1 MDEENKGLF
10 TVAEAAAAWGISKQA
25 VYQRLNKLNKEGF
38 LVEQGR
44 KRYITR
50 ECFEVYPPIEQ
61 GLKQEV
67 EQEEPIIQPTL
78 NKLNKE
84 LEQAKAELLAEQ
96 GKTSSLQA
104 TVTAQEAH
112 IETLKQALEKEQ
124 TNTEG
129 LRKALDQQQALH
141 MASLQKRLPAPGRGF
156 FAWLRGMKGEE

>member
-1 MDEENKGLF
+1 MEGQEQALY

-96 GKTSSLQA
+96 GKASSLQA
-104 TVTAQEAH
+104 IVTAQEAH
-112 IETLKQALEKEQ
+112 IESLKA
-124 TNTEG
+124 
-129 LRKALDQQQALH
+129 ALDKAQTTINQEQAIR
-141 MASLQKRLPAPGRGF
+141 MASLQKRLPAPGKGF
-156 FAWLRGMKGEE
+156 FEGVKNFFSKKGET

>member
-1 MDEENKGLF
+1 MDEEEKGLY

-96 GKTSSLQA
+96 GKTSTLQA

-112 IETLKQALEKEQ
+112 IESLKA
-124 TNTEG
+124 
-129 LRKALDQQQALH
+129 ALDKAQTTINQEQAIR
-141 MASLQKRLPAPGRGF
+141 MASLQKRLPAPGKGF
-156 FAWLRGMKGEE
+156 FEGVKNFFSKKGET

>member
-1 MDEENKGLF
+1 MSMDEEEKGLY
-10 TVAEAAAAWGISKQA
+10 TVAEAAEAWGISKQA
-25 VYQRLNKLNKEGF
+25 VYQRLNKLNKEGL

-96 GKTSSLQA
+96 GKTSTLQA

-112 IETLKQALEKEQ
+112 IESLKA
-124 TNTEG
+124 
-129 LRKALDQQQALH
+129 ALDKAQTTINQEQAIR
-141 MASLQKRLPAPGRGF
+141 MASLQKRLPAPGKGF
-156 FAWLRGMKGEE
+156 FEGVKNFFSKKGEA

>member
-1 MDEENKGLF
+1 MEGREQALY

-96 GKTSSLQA
+96 GKTSTLQA

-112 IETLKQALEKEQ
+112 IESLKA
-124 TNTEG
+124 
-129 LRKALDQQQALH
+129 ALDKAQTTINQEQAIR
-141 MASLQKRLPAPGRGF
+141 MASLQKRLPAPGKGF
-156 FAWLRGMKGEE
+156 FEGVKNFFSKKGET

>member
-1 MDEENKGLF
+1 MDEEEKGLY

-96 GKTSSLQA
+96 GKASSLQA

-112 IETLKQALEKEQ
+112 IESLKA
-124 TNTEG
+124 
-129 LRKALDQQQALH
+129 ALDKAQTTINQEQAIR
-141 MASLQKRLPAPGRGF
+141 MASLQKRLPAPGKGF
-156 FAWLRGMKGEE
+156 FEGVKNFFSKKGET

>member
-1 MDEENKGLF
+1 MSMDEEEKGLY
-10 TVAEAAAAWGISKQA
+10 TVAEAAEAWGISKQA

-96 GKTSSLQA
+96 GKTSTLQA

-112 IETLKQALEKEQ
+112 IESLKA
-124 TNTEG
+124 
-129 LRKALDQQQALH
+129 ALDKAQTTINQEQAIR
-141 MASLQKRLPAPGRGF
+141 MASLQKRLPAPGKGF
-156 FAWLRGMKGEE
+156 FEGVKNFFSKKGEA

>member
-1 MDEENKGLF
+1 MGSNSMDEEEKGLF

-25 VYQRLNKLNKEGF
+25 VYQRLNKLNKEGL

-96 GKTSSLQA
+96 GKTSTLQA

-112 IETLKQALEKEQ
+112 IESLKA
-124 TNTEG
+124 
-129 LRKALDQQQALH
+129 ALDREQSLH
-141 MASLQKRLPAPGRGF
+141 MAALQLKLPAGRGGGF
-156 FAWLRGMKGEE
+156 FAWLRGKKTE

>member
-1 MDEENKGLF
+1 MDEEEKGLF

-25 VYQRLNKLNKEGF
+25 AYQRLNKLNKEGF

-96 GKTSSLQA
+96 GKTSTLQA

-112 IETLKQALEKEQ
+112 IESLKA
-124 TNTEG
+124 
-129 LRKALDQQQALH
+129 ALDKAQTTINQEQAIR
-141 MASLQKRLPAPGRGF
+141 MASLQKRLPTPGRGF
-156 FAWLRGMKGEE
+156 FAWLRGKKDE

>member
-1 MDEENKGLF
+1 MDEEEKGLF

-96 GKTSSLQA
+96 GKTSTLQA

-112 IETLKQALEKEQ
+112 IESLKA
-124 TNTEG
+124 
-129 LRKALDQQQALH
+129 ALDKAQTTINQEQAIR
-141 MASLQKRLPAPGRGF
+141 MASLQKRLPAPGKGF
-156 FAWLRGMKGEE
+156 FEGVKNFFSKKGET

>member
-96 GKTSSLQA
+96 GKTSTLQA

-112 IETLKQALEKEQ
+112 IESLKA
-124 TNTEG
+124 
-129 LRKALDQQQALH
+129 ALDKAQTTINQEQAIR
-141 MASLQKRLPAPGRGF
+141 MASLQKRLPAGRGEGLF
-156 FAWLRGMKGEE
+156 SWIRRKTKGTAE

>member
-1 MDEENKGLF
+1 MEGREQALY

-25 VYQRLNKLNKEGF
+25 VYQRLNKLNKEGL

-96 GKTSSLQA
+96 GKTSTLQA

-112 IETLKQALEKEQ
+112 IESLKA
-124 TNTEG
+124 
-129 LRKALDQQQALH
+129 ALDKAQTTINQEQAIR

-156 FAWLRGMKGEE
+156 FAWLRGKKSE

>member
-1 MDEENKGLF
+1 MEGREQALY

-96 GKTSSLQA
+96 GKTSTLQA

-112 IETLKQALEKEQ
+112 IESLKA
-124 TNTEG
+124 
-129 LRKALDQQQALH
+129 ALDKAQTTINQEQAIR
-141 MASLQKRLPAPGRGF
+141 MASLQKRLPAPGKGF
-156 FAWLRGMKGEE
+156 FEGVKNFFSKKGEA

>member
-1 MDEENKGLF
+1 MEGREQALY

-25 VYQRLNKLNKEGF
+25 AYQRLNKLNKEGF

-96 GKTSSLQA
+96 GKTSTLQA

-112 IETLKQALEKEQ
+112 IESLKA
-124 TNTEG
+124 
-129 LRKALDQQQALH
+129 ALDKAQTTINQEQAIR
-141 MASLQKRLPAPGRGF
+141 MASLQKRLPAPGKGF
-156 FAWLRGMKGEE
+156 FAWLRGKKSE

>member
-1 MDEENKGLF
+1 MDDEKSTLF

-96 GKTSSLQA
+96 GKTSTLQA

-112 IETLKQALEKEQ
+112 IESLKA
-124 TNTEG
+124 
-129 LRKALDQQQALH
+129 ALDKAQTTINQEQAIR
-141 MASLQKRLPAPGRGF
+141 MASLQKRLPTPGRGF
-156 FAWLRGMKGEE
+156 FAWLRGKKDE

>member
-1 MDEENKGLF
+1 MDDEKSTLF

-67 EQEEPIIQPTL
+67 EQEEPTIQPTL

-96 GKTSSLQA
+96 GKTSTLQA

-112 IETLKQALEKEQ
+112 IESLKA
-124 TNTEG
+124 
-129 LRKALDQQQALH
+129 ALDKAQTTINQEQAIR

-156 FAWLRGMKGEE
+156 FAWLRGKKDE

>member
-1 MDEENKGLF
+1 MEGREQALY

-25 VYQRLNKLNKEGF
+25 AYQRLNKLNKEGF

-96 GKTSSLQA
+96 GKTSTLQA

-112 IETLKQALEKEQ
+112 IETLK
-124 TNTEG
+124 N
-129 LRKALDQQQALH
+129 ALDREQALH
-141 MASLQKRLPAPGRGF
+141 MAALQQRLPAGRGEKAQGF
-156 FAWLRGMKGEE
+156 FAWLRGKKSE

>member
-1 MDEENKGLF
+1 MEGREQALY

-112 IETLKQALEKEQ
+112 IESLKA
-124 TNTEG
+124 
-129 LRKALDQQQALH
+129 ALDKAQTTINQEQAIR

-156 FAWLRGMKGEE
+156 FAWLRGKKDE

>member
-1 MDEENKGLF
+1 MEGREQALY

-112 IETLKQALEKEQ
+112 IESLKA
-124 TNTEG
+124 
-129 LRKALDQQQALH
+129 ALDKAQTTINQEQAIR
-141 MASLQKRLPAPGRGF
+141 MASLQKRLPAPGKGF
-156 FAWLRGMKGEE
+156 FEGVKNFFSKKGET

>member
-1 MDEENKGLF
+1 MDEEEKGLY
-10 TVAEAAAAWGISKQA
+10 TVAEAAEAWGISKQA
-25 VYQRLNKLNKEGF
+25 VYQRLNKLNKEGL

-67 EQEEPIIQPTL
+67 EQEEPTIQPTL

-96 GKTSSLQA
+96 GKTSTLQA

-112 IETLKQALEKEQ
+112 IESLKA
-124 TNTEG
+124 
-129 LRKALDQQQALH
+129 ALDKAQTTINQEQAIR
-141 MASLQKRLPAPGRGF
+141 MASLQKRLPAPGKGF
-156 FAWLRGMKGEE
+156 FEGVKNFFSKKGEA

>member
-1 MDEENKGLF
+1 MDEGLY

-25 VYQRLNKLNKEGF
+25 VYQRLNKLNKE
-38 LVEQGR
+38 
-44 KRYITR
+44 
-50 ECFEVYPPIEQ
+50 
-61 GLKQEV
+61 
-67 EQEEPIIQPTL
+67 
-78 NKLNKE
+78 

-96 GKTSSLQA
+96 GKTSTLQA

-141 MASLQKRLPAPGRGF
+141 LATMQQRLPAGRGEGLF
-156 FAWLRGMKGEE
+156 SRFRRKTKGTK

>member
-1 MDEENKGLF
+1 MEGREQALY

-25 VYQRLNKLNKEGF
+25 VYQRLNKLNKEGL

-96 GKTSSLQA
+96 GKTSTLQA

-112 IETLKQALEKEQ
+112 IESLKA
-124 TNTEG
+124 
-129 LRKALDQQQALH
+129 ALDKAQTTINQEQAIR

-156 FAWLRGMKGEE
+156 FAWLRGKKDE

>member
-1 MDEENKGLF
+1 MDEEEKGLY
-10 TVAEAAAAWGISKQA
+10 TVAEAAEAWGISTQA
-25 VYQRLNKLNKEGF
+25 IYQRLHKLQRQGF
-38 LVEQGR
+38 VVVQGK
-44 KRYITR
+44 KRYITS
-50 ECFEVYPPIEQ
+50 EGIEAHQ
-61 GLKQEV
+61 QENQQVAKQV
-67 EQEEPIIQPTL
+67 DKDLPTLQEELATL
-78 NKLNKE
+78 
-84 LEQAKAELLAEQ
+84 KAALLAEQ
-96 GKTSSLQA
+96 GKASSLQA

>member
-38 LVEQGR
+38 VVVQGK

-50 ECFEVYPPIEQ
+50 EGIEAHQ
-61 GLKQEV
+61 QENQQVAKQV
-67 EQEEPIIQPTL
+67 DKDLPTLQEELATL
-78 NKLNKE
+78 
-84 LEQAKAELLAEQ
+84 KAALLAEQ
-96 GKTSSLQA
+96 GKASSLQA

-156 FAWLRGMKGEE
+156 MDWLKGWGKKQ

>member
-1 MDEENKGLF
+1 MDEEEKGLY
-10 TVAEAAAAWGISKQA
+10 TVAEAAEAWGISKQA
-25 VYQRLNKLNKEGF
+25 VYQRLNKLNKEGL

-96 GKTSSLQA
+96 GKTSTLQA

-112 IETLKQALEKEQ
+112 IESLKA
-124 TNTEG
+124 
-129 LRKALDQQQALH
+129 ALDKAQTTINQEQAIR
-141 MASLQKRLPAPGRGF
+141 MASLQKRLPAPGKGF
-156 FAWLRGMKGEE
+156 FAWLRGKKSE

>member
-1 MDEENKGLF
+1 MDDEKSTLF

-67 EQEEPIIQPTL
+67 EQEEPTIQPTL

-96 GKTSSLQA
+96 GKTSTLQA

-112 IETLKQALEKEQ
+112 IESLKA
-124 TNTEG
+124 
-129 LRKALDQQQALH
+129 ALDKAQTTINQEQAIR
-141 MASLQKRLPAPGRGF
+141 MASLQKRLPAPGKGF
-156 FAWLRGMKGEE
+156 FAWLRGKKSE

>member
-1 MDEENKGLF
+1 MDEQQQELF

-96 GKTSSLQA
+96 GKTSTLQA

-112 IETLKQALEKEQ
+112 IESLKA
-124 TNTEG
+124 
-129 LRKALDQQQALH
+129 ALDKAQTTINQEQAIR
-141 MASLQKRLPAPGRGF
+141 MASLQKRLPAPGKGF
-156 FAWLRGMKGEE
+156 FEGVKNFFSKKGET

>member
-1 MDEENKGLF
+1 MNEEEKALY

-96 GKTSSLQA
+96 GKTSTLQA

-112 IETLKQALEKEQ
+112 IESLKA
-124 TNTEG
+124 
-129 LRKALDQQQALH
+129 ALDKAQTTINQEQAIR
-141 MASLQKRLPAPGRGF
+141 MASLQKRLPAPGKGF
-156 FAWLRGMKGEE
+156 FEGVKNFFSKKGET

>member
-1 MDEENKGLF
+1 MDEEEKGLY

-25 VYQRLNKLNKEGF
+25 VYQRLNKLNKEGL

-96 GKTSSLQA
+96 GKTSTLQA

-156 FAWLRGMKGEE
+156 FAWLRGKKDE

>member
-1 MDEENKGLF
+1 MDEEEKGLY
-10 TVAEAAAAWGISKQA
+10 TVAEAAEAWGISKQA
-25 VYQRLNKLNKEGF
+25 AYQRLNKLNKEGF

-96 GKTSSLQA
+96 GKTSTLQA

-112 IETLKQALEKEQ
+112 IESLKA
-124 TNTEG
+124 
-129 LRKALDQQQALH
+129 ALDKAQTTINQEQAIR

>member
-1 MDEENKGLF
+1 MEGREQALY

-25 VYQRLNKLNKEGF
+25 VYQRLNKLNKEGL

-96 GKTSSLQA
+96 GKTSTLQA

-112 IETLKQALEKEQ
+112 IESLKA
-124 TNTEG
+124 
-129 LRKALDQQQALH
+129 ALDKAQTTINQEQAIR
-141 MASLQKRLPAPGRGF
+141 MASLQKRLPAPGKGF
-156 FAWLRGMKGEE
+156 FEGVKNFFSKKGET

>member
-1 MDEENKGLF
+1 MEGRKQALY

-67 EQEEPIIQPTL
+67 EQEEPIIQPTF

-96 GKTSSLQA
+96 GKTSTLQA
-104 TVTAQEAH
+104 TIDAQQAH
-112 IETLKQALEKEQ
+112 IDSLK
-124 TNTEG
+124 T
-129 LRKALDQQQALH
+129 ALDREQALH
-141 MASLQKRLPAPGRGF
+141 MASLQQRLPAPGKGF
-156 FAWLRGMKGEE
+156 FAWLKGRKGTE

>member
-1 MDEENKGLF
+1 MEGREQALY

-96 GKTSSLQA
+96 GKTSTLQA

-112 IETLKQALEKEQ
+112 IESLKA
-124 TNTEG
+124 
-129 LRKALDQQQALH
+129 ALDKAQTTINQEQAIR

-156 FAWLRGMKGEE
+156 FAWLRGKKDE

>member
-1 MDEENKGLF
+1 MDEQQQELF

-25 VYQRLNKLNKEGF
+25 AYQRLNKLNKEGF

-96 GKTSSLQA
+96 GKASSLQA

-112 IETLKQALEKEQ
+112 IESLKA
-124 TNTEG
+124 
-129 LRKALDQQQALH
+129 ALDKAQTTINQEQAIR
-141 MASLQKRLPAPGRGF
+141 MASLQKRLPAPGKGF
-156 FAWLRGMKGEE
+156 FEGVKNFFSKKGET

>member
-1 MDEENKGLF
+1 MDEEEKGLF

-96 GKTSSLQA
+96 GKTSTLQA

-112 IETLKQALEKEQ
+112 IESLKA
-124 TNTEG
+124 
-129 LRKALDQQQALH
+129 ALDKAQTTINQEQAIR
-141 MASLQKRLPAPGRGF
+141 MASLQKRLPAPGKGF
-156 FAWLRGMKGEE
+156 FEGVKNFFSKKGEA